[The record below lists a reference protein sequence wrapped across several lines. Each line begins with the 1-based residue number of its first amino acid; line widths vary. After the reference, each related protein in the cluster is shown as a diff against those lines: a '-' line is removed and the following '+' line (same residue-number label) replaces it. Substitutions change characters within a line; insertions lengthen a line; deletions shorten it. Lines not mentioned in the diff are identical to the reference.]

1 MSRPGYSACFDAVSL
16 SAATAK
22 TVVGIKAAPNHL
34 AVVTAI
40 AVTFHGVTASDVP
53 ALIEVVK
60 GDDTTNP
67 PGTNSTTLTPAQL
80 RGRVLTCDASAAH
93 TWTAEPTTLTR
104 LWEMRVSP
112 TSGVIIQLP
121 LSREIECDPTT
132 NKFLGLRITAPA
144 AVTVSGTLE
153 FEE

>member
-1 MSRPGYSACFDAVSL
+1 MSRPGYAALFDSVAL
-16 SAATAK
+16 SATTAK

-40 AVTFHGVTASDVP
+40 AVTFHGVTASEVP

-60 GDDTTNP
+60 GDDSTNS
-67 PGTNSTTLTPAQL
+67 PGTNSTTLTIPQL
-80 RGRVLTCDASAAH
+80 RGRVLTCDASGAH
-93 TWTAEPTTLTR
+93 TWTSEPTTLVA
-104 LWEMRVSP
+104 LWKMRVSP

-121 LSREIECDPTT
+121 LGREFDCDPTT
-132 NKFLGLRITAPA
+132 NKFIGLRITAPA
-144 AVTVSGTLE
+144 AATVTGTLE